1 MEKLMPIFTV
11 DSFVFVE
18 FINGLETDKA
28 HPFIEDC
35 IAKQESLVKVL
46 FLQFFSIHITK
57 LDF

>member
-1 MEKLMPIFTV
+1 MPIFTV